1 MLREQG
7 RLLVQLHRLQDLA
20 LTVGAFIGSYFVKK
34 YLLPETLGG
43 LATSPN
49 YYIVLLLV
57 IIIWYATFYSFDI
70 YNSFRRQSR
79 DKIIMDVFKA
89 VGVSFLILT
98 MCMYLFKIVNVS
110 RMMLMIF
117 VFLDL
122 FFLIASKMTVY
133 HILEKIR
140 KNGYNYRSVVVIG
153 RKNRARDVLSAI
165 RKRHGSGY
173 HVIGC
178 LDTDVDTVGQI
189 VLGGIRVIDTVTN
202 LENVLCTTVVDE
214 LVFAM
219 PMKLIDHADRYVS
232 LAEDMGVKVRI
243 IPDWQLHSLM
253 YEPDIAVVHF
263 ENFLG
268 IPTMALHM
276 TTPNMGALLFKYAI
290 DYVFSGL
297 LLIVLLPFFLI
308 TAAATKLSSR
318 GPVFFT
324 QDRVGMNGRR
334 FKLYKFRTMVDNA
347 DQMLSKLKSMNESDG
362 PVFKIR
368 KDPRIIPYIG
378 TFLRKT
384 SLDELPQLINVLKG
398 EMSMI
403 GPRPPIPEE
412 VRKYEVWQRRR
423 LSIKPGLTCTW
434 QVAPRRNDI
443 SFDGWMK
450 MDLEYID
457 NWSVWTDFKLLLLT
471 MKAVL
476 LGNGR

>member
-173 HVIGC
+173 
-178 LDTDVDTVGQI
+178 
-189 VLGGIRVIDTVTN
+189 
-202 LENVLCTTVVDE
+202 
-214 LVFAM
+214 
-219 PMKLIDHADRYVS
+219 
-232 LAEDMGVKVRI
+232 
-243 IPDWQLHSLM
+243 
-253 YEPDIAVVHF
+253 
-263 ENFLG
+263 
-268 IPTMALHM
+268 
-276 TTPNMGALLFKYAI
+276 
-290 DYVFSGL
+290 
-297 LLIVLLPFFLI
+297 
-308 TAAATKLSSR
+308 
-318 GPVFFT
+318 
-324 QDRVGMNGRR
+324 
-334 FKLYKFRTMVDNA
+334 
-347 DQMLSKLKSMNESDG
+347 
-362 PVFKIR
+362 
-368 KDPRIIPYIG
+368 
-378 TFLRKT
+378 
-384 SLDELPQLINVLKG
+384 
-398 EMSMI
+398 
-403 GPRPPIPEE
+403 
-412 VRKYEVWQRRR
+412 
-423 LSIKPGLTCTW
+423 
-434 QVAPRRNDI
+434 
-443 SFDGWMK
+443 
-450 MDLEYID
+450 
-457 NWSVWTDFKLLLLT
+457 
-471 MKAVL
+471 
-476 LGNGR
+476 